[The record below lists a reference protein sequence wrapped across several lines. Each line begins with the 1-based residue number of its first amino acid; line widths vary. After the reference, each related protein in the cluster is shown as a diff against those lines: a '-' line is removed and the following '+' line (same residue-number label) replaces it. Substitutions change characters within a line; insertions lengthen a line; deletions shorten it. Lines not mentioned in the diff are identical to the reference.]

1 MLAESGPQGVCITV
15 LITTSDR
22 FSAHQGELGSGPLAE
37 GEFVVQA
44 RMVLGS
50 PRGGHTASCLLWLH
64 GLVVA
69 SSGHSVG
76 ASVARAGWAGDTG
89 TSIPV
94 SQPLKGLV
102 ERCGGSGAEA
112 TVKWIQGPPN
122 RLRAKMQRSR

>member
-1 MLAESGPQGVCITV
+1 MLAESGPQGVSITV
-15 LITTSDR
+15 PITTSDR

-50 PRGGHTASCLLWLH
+50 PRGGRTASCLLWLH

-76 ASVARAGWAGDTG
+76 AAVARAGRAGDTG
-89 TSIPV
+89 ASIPV
-94 SQPLKGLV
+94 SQPLEGLV
-102 ERCGGSGAEA
+102 ELWG
-112 TVKWIQGPPN
+112 
-122 RLRAKMQRSR
+122 LRGRSHS